1 MNILFLKSAWSR
13 LTISNQFLTMMMKN
27 AHWEHL
33 DNFACNDKAKKS
45 VEMPKVTIRLN
56 RFSLGQTKYH
66 SGISRA
72 AIINYQSRTYSFFA
86 DGQSFS
92 PIAHS
97 SERGGFCSI
106 KCSNEILQ
114 YLLNFMYKKNSG

>member
-56 RFSLGQTKYH
+56 RFSLGQSKYH
-66 SGISRA
+66 SGISRQ
-72 AIINYQSRTYSFFA
+72 QSSITSLEPIHFLQMVKFSLQLLTLQKEEVFA
-86 DGQSFS
+86 Q
-92 PIAHS
+92 
-97 SERGGFCSI
+97 
-106 KCSNEILQ
+106 
-114 YLLNFMYKKNSG
+114 